1 MAKFFLNYDNVVV
14 FEAQMNLYVECFML
28 SKEKM
33 IKLYVVEIMTMD

>member
-1 MAKFFLNYDNVVV
+1 MAKFFLNYDNMIV

-33 IKLYVVEIMTMD
+33 TKVYVVEITTMD